1 MKKVLAL
8 CLSVITAASLAA
20 CGSKTDTPA
29 TPSTTAATAAASKN
43 LVIYCPHPLEFIN
56 PLVSEFETQTGLN
69 ALMTEVTS
77 LRKLLI
83 KDTAD
88 VVTVTNDESAI
99 AEIIRNIV

>member
-56 PLVSEFETQTGLN
+56 PLVSEFETQNG
-69 ALMTEVTS
+69 
-77 LRKLLI
+77 I
-83 KDTAD
+83 KYTAD